1 MEFIKYNVKLLI
13 KMKKLNLSFFIITLI
28 LCIYCLINT
37 CEVNSLET
45 GYRVVFNRKYLMY
58 IFIPYLIIISVYI
71 LNIFKNIFVVSRIDN
86 IDKFICEIII
96 SLIVI
101 SIMYSIYTLLP
112 FVISYSI
119 NNGRINN
126 WITII
131 KWIIGN
137 SFNYFIFICGYI
149 LISNYI
155 RNINTAAL
163 MFLISIYI
171 VDAISSI
178 FTTTPVF
185 LEWIFNDNENLFYKL
200 NFLILCLII
209 YFGSFKIFKKDVY

>member
-1 MEFIKYNVKLLI
+1 M
-13 KMKKLNLSFFIITLI
+13 IT
-28 LCIYCLINT
+28 
-37 CEVNSLET
+37 SS
-45 GYRVVFNRKYLMY
+45 K
-58 IFIPYLIIISVYI
+58 
-71 LNIFKNIFVVSRIDN
+71 
-86 IDKFICEIII
+86 
-96 SLIVI
+96 
-101 SIMYSIYTLLP
+101 
-112 FVISYSI
+112 
-119 NNGRINN
+119 
-126 WITII
+126 
-131 KWIIGN
+131 
-137 SFNYFIFICGYI
+137 FNYFIFICGYI

-209 YFGSFKIFKKDVY
+209 YFASFKIFKKDVY